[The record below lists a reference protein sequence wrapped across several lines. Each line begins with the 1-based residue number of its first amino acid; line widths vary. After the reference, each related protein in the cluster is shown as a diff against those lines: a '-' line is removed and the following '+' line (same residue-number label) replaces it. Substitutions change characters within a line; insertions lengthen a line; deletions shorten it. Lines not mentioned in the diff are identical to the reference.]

1 MLSRVKSSAVIGVDA
16 TVVEVEVDVS
26 PGLPFFATV
35 GLPEAAVRESRERV
49 RAALENSGYEF
60 PEDRIVVN
68 LAPAHLKKEGT
79 GFDLP
84 MAMGILA
91 STGEIPPDR
100 LHGLLILGEL
110 SLDGRVKPV
119 RGSLPMALAAKGE
132 GIRTI
137 AVPEANASEA
147 AVVEGV
153 EVLPVS
159 HISQLVE
166 FLRTGMGLDPRRPDP
181 ARVFAARD
189 ADGVDFS
196 EVRGQEHVK
205 RALLVACAGGHNV
218 LMVGPPGS
226 GKTMLAK
233 RLPTILPELAFEE
246 ALDTTKV
253 WSVAGLLSAD
263 RPLVTRR
270 PFRSPHHTIS
280 DAGLIGGGV
289 HPRPGEVSLAHHGVL
304 FLDELP
310 EFKKHVLEVLR
321 QPLEDGQVTIS
332 RAAIS
337 LTYPASFMLVAA
349 MTPCPCGYLSDP
361 RHECRCHPREI
372 ATYRNRISGPLLDR
386 LDIQIEVPAVAYK
399 DLSADGGGEPSSSFR
414 QKVAEARKI
423 QAERFAGQ
431 GFLANAR
438 MGNRHVKKFCR
449 PDEAGHKILET
460 AVDRLGLSARAYHR
474 VLKIARTVADL
485 AASPE
490 IRAPHVAEAVQ
501 YRTLER
507 KSG

>member
-332 RAAIS
+332 RAATS

>member
-1 MLSRVKSSAVIGVDA
+1 MGVDA
-16 TVVEVEVDVS
+16 TLVEVEVDVS
-26 PGLPFFATV
+26 PGLPFFAIV
-35 GLPEAAVRESRERV
+35 GLPEAAVKESRERV

-60 PEDRIVVN
+60 PDDRVVVN

-84 MAMGILA
+84 IAMGILA
-91 STGEIPPDR
+91 ATGEVPADR
-100 LHGLLILGEL
+100 LSGLMVLGEL

-119 RGSLPMALAAKGE
+119 RGSLPMALAARKDGVK
-132 GIRTI
+132 TI
-137 AVPEANASEA
+137 AVPEANAAEA

-153 EVLPVS
+153 DVLGVA

-166 FLRTGMGLDPRRPDP
+166 HLRLGGVLFPRRADP
-181 ARVFAARD
+181 AGVFAAKD
-189 ADGVDFS
+189 EDGVDFS

-218 LMVGPPGS
+218 IMVGPPGS

-246 ALDTTKV
+246 ALSTTKV
-253 WSVAGLLSAD
+253 YSVAGLLASD

-321 QPLEDGQVTIS
+321 QPLEDGEVTIA

-349 MTPCPCGYLSDP
+349 MNPCPCGFISDP
-361 RHECRCHPREI
+361 RHECKCSPREV
-372 ATYRNRISGPLLDR
+372 ASYRNRISGPLLDR
-386 LDIQIEVPAVAYK
+386 LDIHVEVPAVAYK
-399 DLSADGGGEPSSSFR
+399 DLSGEGGGEPSSSLR
-414 QKVAEARKI
+414 QKVADARAI
-423 QAERFAGQ
+423 QAKRLSGL
-431 GFLANAR
+431 GFLTNAR
-438 MGNRHVKKFCR
+438 MANRHVKKFCR
-449 PDEAGHKILET
+449 PEDAGQKILET
-460 AVDRLGLSARAYHR
+460 AVDRLGLSARAFHR
-474 VLKIARTVADL
+474 VLKISRTIADL

-507 KSG
+507 KAR